1 LRGEIHPINAKMT
14 RNTNIL
20 NELNELNSS
29 LVNISTQ
36 NVYMVP
42 VGYFDELAVIVLN
55 RIKAMNA
62 ENAVEELGHLS
73 PTLSNISKQT
83 PYTVPAGYFDSLAE
97 TALHSVREGSDYQ
110 TAKEEIETLSPLL
123 SGLKKQMSARTSHSD
138 GPYSVPQGY
147 FESIVEKPS
156 KPSVKVVSIT
166 HRSWFKYAAAAVVVG
181 IIALFGISINS
192 KKSNDPIAGVQRDF
206 KKMDDAQ
213 KDELI
218 DFLNAGMSGK
228 ETAQINTDNKSQE
241 IKTLLQDISDEE
253 LKDFQEQTEDIQD
266 VLMTN

>member
-1 LRGEIHPINAKMT
+1 MRGETHPIYAKMT

-29 LVNISTQ
+29 LVNVNTQ
-36 NVYMVP
+36 NVYTVP
-42 VGYFDELAVIVLN
+42 VGYFDGLAVIVLN

-62 ENAVEELGHLS
+62 ENAVEELSYLS
-73 PTLSNISKQT
+73 PILSNISKQT

-123 SGLKKQMSARTSHSD
+123 SGLKKQI
-138 GPYSVPQGY
+138 PYSVPQGY
-147 FESIVEKPS
+147 FDDIAEKTA
-156 KPSVKVVSIT
+156 KPVVKVVSIA

-181 IIALFGISINS
+181 IITLFGISINS

>member
-1 LRGEIHPINAKMT
+1 MT

-20 NELNELNSS
+20 NELTELNSS

-42 VGYFDELAVIVLN
+42 VGYFDGLAITVLN

-62 ENAVEELGHLS
+62 ASAMEELDYLS
-73 PTLSNISKQT
+73 PTLSNISKQI
-83 PYTVPAGYFDSLAE
+83 PYTVPAGYFDELAE
-97 TALHSVREGSDYQ
+97 TSLQSVRESSDYQ
-110 TAKEEIETLSPLL
+110 TAKEEIEILSPLL
-123 SGLKKQMSARTSHSD
+123 SGLKKQV
-138 GPYSVPQGY
+138 PYSVPQGY
-147 FESIVEKPS
+147 FESISETPVKPV
-156 KPSVKVVSIT
+156 VKVVSIT

-181 IIALFGISINS
+181 VIAMIGITITIKGKNA
-192 KKSNDPIAGVQRDF
+192 NDPIAGVQKDY
-206 KKMDDAQ
+206 KKMNDIQ

-228 ETAQINTDNKSQE
+228 ETAQVNTNDKSQE
-241 IKTLLQDISDEE
+241 IRTLLQDISDEE
-253 LKDFQEQTEDIQD
+253 LKDFQEQTEDLQD